1 MQSLLLNRKQPT
13 HRQRGQGM
21 AEYIIIVALVAV
33 AGIAVWSSVGSAIH
47 HQASG
52 VAAELAGGSGA
63 AEQGLANT
71 AATTAATESVEQDL
85 GDYHGQN

>member
-1 MQSLLLNRKQPT
+1 MHNPLKKQRLLN
-13 HRQRGQGM
+13 RQRGQGM

-71 AATTAATESVEQDL
+71 AAQTAATESVEQDL

>member
-1 MQSLLLNRKQPT
+1 MHAKSVEKSLSRQ
-13 HRQRGQGM
+13 QRGQGM

-63 AEQGLANT
+63 AEQALANT
-71 AATTAATESVEQDL
+71 SATTAAAESVEQNL
-85 GDYHGQN
+85 SDYHGQN

>member
-1 MQSLLLNRKQPT
+1 MSRNEPPAHPT
-13 HRQRGQGM
+13 HRQLGQGM

-47 HQASG
+47 FQASG
-52 VAAELAGGSGA
+52 VAAELAGGDGSGFQGQADA
-63 AEQGLANT
+63 AAQEAG
-71 AATTAATESVEQDL
+71 TESEAQTL

>member
-1 MQSLLLNRKQPT
+1 MRRSPDTTRT
-13 HRQRGQGM
+13 RARQLGQGM

-52 VAAELAGGSGA
+52 VATELAGGDGS
-63 AEQGLANT
+63 AEQGAAVTSAGT
-71 AATTAATESVEQDL
+71 AGTESAEETL
-85 GDYHGQN
+85 ADYHGQN